1 MASIMLLMDYHGL
14 FLLKGYRI
22 FFLRLKKRLQDV
34 FIVRI
39 IFKTTFLF
47 TK

>member
-1 MASIMLLMDYHGL
+1 MLLMDYHGL

-22 FFLRLKKRLQDV
+22 FFKIKKRLQDV